1 MKKIRFMFVLLLTA
15 FFFSA
20 CDKPY
25 DDSEEG
31 IDDGTEIVGGNL
43 VGGAF
48 IGSML

>member
-1 MKKIRFMFVLLLTA
+1 MFVLLLTA

-31 IDDGTEIVGGNL
+31 MDLSLIHI
-43 VGGAF
+43 
-48 IGSML
+48 

>member
-31 IDDGTEIVGGNL
+31 IDDGTEIVGGTDKDT
-43 VGGAF
+43 
-48 IGSML
+48 GSD